1 MAILNMKRIEILGLQ
16 KDRKKI
22 IEFVQRQ
29 GCVQLDEMQEEGQHF
44 TNLPTQQTVTQL
56 ERYESTVDSALEV
69 LNRYTSGKGGLL
81 DSFAPR
87 EEMSTTEYLEKS
99 KNVDATLGKCKQ
111 LNALYKKI
119 QDSKV
124 EIARAETAIDQVRP
138 WETLDIPSSFKG
150 TADTQAFIGTI
161 AEPLDR
167 EGVLTKIVEADPEA
181 QGEVEIVSADKNQ
194 TCLVAICHKDNAKTF
209 EQALRTAG
217 FVAVSDATKHPPKV
231 RIERLTKQIEQC
243 NADIAEAEEAIKT
256 YDDSRDDIAF
266 LKDYLTLRTDKY
278 KVLDKVSVDDSVF
291 VISGYIP
298 ETKAEGLK
306 NKLES
311 KFDTAVNL
319 SDVDNESDE
328 VPVAVHNNKLGMTM
342 ESITNMYAFPSHKD
356 IDPSF
361 IMTTFYYLLFGLM
374 LGDAG
379 YGLVMTFLCLFVK
392 FKYKLEPRK
401 RATVNY
407 GLGCGLST
415 TFWGAMQNS
424 WFGDLPKWIA
434 NGLKSNEPTDFI
446 STHHLYWFD
455 PLQNTTRFLLLCF
468 FIGILH
474 LILANCINLYKMSKQ
489 GMAFEGFFEVVP
501 ILLILVGIIPVINS
515 YIGGGAL
522 AEIPSTQPIDNMI
535 NAAAPVLYILLIIGA
550 IGVVVGPAIVRIK
563 QKSSV
568 GKVLGGLGGGLY
580 GLYNAASGYL
590 GDILSYAR
598 LLALGLC
605 TGVIASVINQ
615 LGATP
620 GGGNWFLFII
630 IFIIGHTINLGINL
644 IGAYVHTNRLQYV
657 EFFSKFYE
665 GGGKLH
671 SAVRSISI
679 FRIQGGKLVWKT

>member
-111 LNALYKKI
+111 INALYKKI

-231 RIERLTKQIEQC
+231 RIERLTKQIEQLG
-243 NADIAEAEEAIKT
+243 ADIAEAEAAIKT

-665 GGGKLH
+665 GGGKPFTPL
-671 SAVRSISI
+671 SAQSQSFV
-679 FRIQGGKLVWKT
+679 FKEEN

>member
-16 KDRKKI
+16 KDRKAI
-22 IEFVQRQ
+22 IEWLQRQ
-29 GCVQLDEMQEEGQHF
+29 GSVQLDELQDEEQHF
-44 TNLPTQQTVTQL
+44 TNLPTQATVTQL
-56 ERYESTVDSALEV
+56 ERYDSTVDSALEV

-87 EEMSTTEYLEKS
+87 EAMTTAEYLKKSEK
-99 KNVDATLGKCKQ
+99 VDETLGKCKQ
-111 LNALYKKI
+111 INALYKKI

-138 WETLDIPSSFKG
+138 WESLDIPSSFRG
-150 TADTQAFIGTI
+150 TQDTQAFIGTI

-167 EGVLTKIVEADPEA
+167 EGILTKIVAADPEA
-181 QGEVEIVSADKNQ
+181 QGEVEVVSSDKNQ

-209 EQALRTAG
+209 EQALRSAG
-217 FVAVSDATKHPPKV
+217 FVAVTDATKHPPKV

-256 YDDSRDDIAF
+256 YDDARDDIAF

-291 VISGYIP
+291 VVSGYIP
-298 ETKAEGLK
+298 EVKAEGLK

-311 KFDTAVNL
+311 KFDASVAL

-361 IMTTFYYLLFGLM
+361 IMTIFYYLLFGLM

-434 NGLKSNEPTDFI
+434 NNLKSNDPTDFI

-535 NAAAPVLYILLIIGA
+535 NAAAPVLYVLLVIGA
-550 IGVVVGPAIVRIK
+550 IGVVVGPAIVRAK
-563 QKSSV
+563 QKASV

-620 GGGNWFLFII
+620 GGGNWILFII
-630 IFIIGHTINLGINL
+630 IFIIGHVINLGINL

-665 GGGKLH
+665 GGGNPFSPL
-671 SAVRSISI
+671 SAKSQSFV
-679 FRIQGGKLVWKT
+679 FEEEN

>member
-99 KNVDATLGKCKQ
+99 KKVDETLGKCKQ

-243 NADIAEAEEAIKT
+243 NADIAEAEEAIKS

-266 LKDYLTLRTDKY
+266 LRDYLTLRTDKY

-319 SDVDNESDE
+319 SDVDNSADE

-342 ESITNMYAFPSHKD
+342 ENITNMYAFPSHKD

-665 GGGKLH
+665 GGGNPFTPL
-671 SAVRSISI
+671 SAQSQSFV
-679 FRIQGGKLVWKT
+679 FKEEN

>member
-111 LNALYKKI
+111 INALYKKI

-231 RIERLTKQIEQC
+231 RIERLTKQIEQLG
-243 NADIAEAEEAIKT
+243 ADIAEAEAAIKT

-392 FKYKLEPRK
+392 FKYKPEPRK

-590 GDILSYAR
+590 GDILSYSR

-615 LGATP
+615 LAATP

-665 GGGKLH
+665 GGGKPFTPL
-671 SAVRSISI
+671 SAQSQSFV
-679 FRIQGGKLVWKT
+679 FKEEN

>member
-124 EIARAETAIDQVRP
+124 EIVRAETAIDQVRP

-392 FKYKLEPRK
+392 FKYKPEPRK

-665 GGGKLH
+665 GGGKPFTPL
-671 SAVRSISI
+671 SAQSQSFV
-679 FRIQGGKLVWKT
+679 FKEEN

>member
-99 KNVDATLGKCKQ
+99 KKVDETLGKCKQ

-243 NADIAEAEEAIKT
+243 NADIAEAEEAIKS

-266 LKDYLTLRTDKY
+266 LRDYLTLRTDKY

-319 SDVDNESDE
+319 SDVDNSADE

-342 ESITNMYAFPSHKD
+342 ENITNMYAFPSHKD

-434 NGLKSNEPTDFI
+434 NGLKSNDPTDFI

-474 LILANCINLYKMSKQ
+474 LILANCVNLYKMSKQ

-665 GGGKLH
+665 GGGKPFTPL
-671 SAVRSISI
+671 SAQSQSFV
-679 FRIQGGKLVWKT
+679 FKEEN

>member
-87 EEMSTTEYLEKS
+87 EEMSMTEYLEKS

-231 RIERLTKQIEQC
+231 RIERLTKQIEQLG
-243 NADIAEAEEAIKT
+243 ADIAEAEAAIKT

-392 FKYKLEPRK
+392 FKYKPEPRK

-590 GDILSYAR
+590 GDILSYSR

-615 LGATP
+615 LAATP

-665 GGGKLH
+665 GGGKPFTPL
-671 SAVRSISI
+671 SAQSQSFV
-679 FRIQGGKLVWKT
+679 FKEEN

>member
-87 EEMSTTEYLEKS
+87 EELSTTEYLEKS

-124 EIARAETAIDQVRP
+124 EIVRAETAIDQVRP

-231 RIERLTKQIEQC
+231 RIERLTKQIEQLG
-243 NADIAEAEEAIKT
+243 ADIAEAEEAIKT

-535 NAAAPVLYILLIIGA
+535 NASAPVLYILLIIGA

-665 GGGKLH
+665 GGGKPFTPL
-671 SAVRSISI
+671 SAQSQSFV
-679 FRIQGGKLVWKT
+679 FKEEN

>member
-590 GDILSYAR
+590 GDILSYSR

-615 LGATP
+615 LAATP

-665 GGGKLH
+665 GGGKPFTPL
-671 SAVRSISI
+671 SAQSQSFV
-679 FRIQGGKLVWKT
+679 FKEEN

>member
-124 EIARAETAIDQVRP
+124 EIVRAETAIDQVRP

-535 NAAAPVLYILLIIGA
+535 NAAAPVLYILLNIGA

-665 GGGKLH
+665 GGGKPFTPL
-671 SAVRSISI
+671 SAQSQSFV
-679 FRIQGGKLVWKT
+679 FKEEN

>member
-124 EIARAETAIDQVRP
+124 EIVRAETAIDQVRP

-231 RIERLTKQIEQC
+231 RIERLTKQIEQLG
-243 NADIAEAEEAIKT
+243 ADIAEAEEAIKT

-535 NAAAPVLYILLIIGA
+535 NASAPVLYILLIIGA

-665 GGGKLH
+665 GGGKPFTPL
-671 SAVRSISI
+671 SAQSQSFV
-679 FRIQGGKLVWKT
+679 FKEEN

>member
-87 EEMSTTEYLEKS
+87 EEMSMTEYLEKS
-99 KNVDATLGKCKQ
+99 KTVDATLGKCKQ
-111 LNALYKKI
+111 INALYKKI

-124 EIARAETAIDQVRP
+124 EIVRAETAIDQVRP

-231 RIERLTKQIEQC
+231 RIERLTKQIEQLG
-243 NADIAEAEEAIKT
+243 ADIAEAEEAIKT

-392 FKYKLEPRK
+392 FKYKPEPRK

-590 GDILSYAR
+590 GDILSYSR

-615 LGATP
+615 LAATP

-665 GGGKLH
+665 GGGKPFTPL
-671 SAVRSISI
+671 SAQSQSFV
-679 FRIQGGKLVWKT
+679 FKEEN

>member
-44 TNLPTQQTVTQL
+44 TNLPTQKTVTQL

-392 FKYKLEPRK
+392 FKYKPEPRK

-615 LGATP
+615 LAATP

-665 GGGKLH
+665 GGGKPFTPL
-671 SAVRSISI
+671 SAQSQSFV
-679 FRIQGGKLVWKT
+679 FKEEN

>member
-124 EIARAETAIDQVRP
+124 EIVRAETAIDQVRP

-243 NADIAEAEEAIKT
+243 NADIAEAEEAIKS

-266 LKDYLTLRTDKY
+266 LRDYLTLRTDKY

-489 GMAFEGFFEVVP
+489 GMAFEGFFEVV
-501 ILLILVGIIPVINS
+501 LVGIIPVINS

-568 GKVLGGLGGGLY
+568 GKVLGGGLY

-665 GGGKLH
+665 GGGKPFTPL
-671 SAVRSISI
+671 SAQSQSFV
-679 FRIQGGKLVWKT
+679 FKEEN

>member
-22 IEFVQRQ
+22 IEYVQRQ

-111 LNALYKKI
+111 INALYKKI

-231 RIERLTKQIEQC
+231 RIERLTKQIEQLG
-243 NADIAEAEEAIKT
+243 ADIAEAEAAIKT

-392 FKYKLEPRK
+392 FKYKPEPRK

-590 GDILSYAR
+590 GDILSYSR

-615 LGATP
+615 LAATP

-665 GGGKLH
+665 GGGKPFTPL
-671 SAVRSISI
+671 SAQSQSFV
-679 FRIQGGKLVWKT
+679 FKEEN

>member
-231 RIERLTKQIEQC
+231 RIERLTKQIEQLG
-243 NADIAEAEEAIKT
+243 ADIAEAEEAIKT

-328 VPVAVHNNKLGMTM
+328 VPVAVHNNKLGVTM

-392 FKYKLEPRK
+392 FKYKPEPRK

-620 GGGNWFLFII
+620 GGGNWFLFMI

-665 GGGKLH
+665 GGGKPFTPL
-671 SAVRSISI
+671 SAQSQSFV
-679 FRIQGGKLVWKT
+679 FKEEN

>member
-22 IEFVQRQ
+22 IEYVQRQ

-87 EEMSTTEYLEKS
+87 EEMSMTEYLEKS

-124 EIARAETAIDQVRP
+124 EIVRAETAIDQVRP

-231 RIERLTKQIEQC
+231 RIERLTKQIEQLG
-243 NADIAEAEEAIKT
+243 ADIAEAEEAIKT

-392 FKYKLEPRK
+392 FKYKPEPRK

-615 LGATP
+615 LAATP

-665 GGGKLH
+665 GGGKPFTPL
-671 SAVRSISI
+671 SAQSQSFV
-679 FRIQGGKLVWKT
+679 FKEEN

>member
-124 EIARAETAIDQVRP
+124 EIVRAETAIDQVRP

-590 GDILSYAR
+590 GDILSYSR

-615 LGATP
+615 LAATP

-665 GGGKLH
+665 GGGKPFTPL
-671 SAVRSISI
+671 SAQSQSFV
-679 FRIQGGKLVWKT
+679 FKEEN

>member
-124 EIARAETAIDQVRP
+124 EIVRAETAIDQVRP

-231 RIERLTKQIEQC
+231 RIERLTKQIEQLG
-243 NADIAEAEEAIKT
+243 ADIAEAEEAIKT

-515 YIGGGAL
+515 YIGGSAL

-535 NAAAPVLYILLIIGA
+535 NASAPVLYILLIIGA

-665 GGGKLH
+665 GGGKPFTPL
-671 SAVRSISI
+671 SAQSQSFV
-679 FRIQGGKLVWKT
+679 FKEEN

>member
-392 FKYKLEPRK
+392 FKYKPEPRK

-665 GGGKLH
+665 GGGKPFTPL
-671 SAVRSISI
+671 SAQSQSFV
-679 FRIQGGKLVWKT
+679 FKEEN

>member
-22 IEFVQRQ
+22 IEYVQRQ

-87 EEMSTTEYLEKS
+87 EEMSMTEYLEKS
-99 KNVDATLGKCKQ
+99 KTVDATLGKCKQ

-231 RIERLTKQIEQC
+231 RIERLTKQIEQLG
-243 NADIAEAEEAIKT
+243 ADIAEAEEAIKT

-392 FKYKLEPRK
+392 FKYKPEPRK

-615 LGATP
+615 LAATP

-665 GGGKLH
+665 GGGKPFTPL
-671 SAVRSISI
+671 SAQSQSFV
-679 FRIQGGKLVWKT
+679 FKEEN

>member
-87 EEMSTTEYLEKS
+87 EEMSMTEYLEKS

-231 RIERLTKQIEQC
+231 RIERLTKQIEQLG
-243 NADIAEAEEAIKT
+243 ADIAEAEEAIKT

-665 GGGKLH
+665 GGGKPFTPL
-671 SAVRSISI
+671 SAQSQSFV
-679 FRIQGGKLVWKT
+679 FKEEN

>member
-231 RIERLTKQIEQC
+231 RIERLTKQIEQLG
-243 NADIAEAEEAIKT
+243 ADIAEAEEAIKT

-392 FKYKLEPRK
+392 FKYKPEPRK

-590 GDILSYAR
+590 GDILSYSR

-665 GGGKLH
+665 GGGKPFTPL
-671 SAVRSISI
+671 SAQSQSFV
-679 FRIQGGKLVWKT
+679 FKEEN

>member
-22 IEFVQRQ
+22 IEYVQRQ

-87 EEMSTTEYLEKS
+87 EEMSMTEYLEKS
-99 KNVDATLGKCKQ
+99 KTVDATLGKCKQ

-124 EIARAETAIDQVRP
+124 EIVRAETAIDQVRP

-231 RIERLTKQIEQC
+231 RIERLTKQIEQLG
-243 NADIAEAEEAIKT
+243 ADIAEAEAAIKT

-392 FKYKLEPRK
+392 FKYKPEPRK

-615 LGATP
+615 LAATP

-665 GGGKLH
+665 GGGKPFTPL
-671 SAVRSISI
+671 SAQSQSFV
-679 FRIQGGKLVWKT
+679 FKEEN

>member
-615 LGATP
+615 LAATP

-665 GGGKLH
+665 GGGKPFTPL
-671 SAVRSISI
+671 SAQSQSFV
-679 FRIQGGKLVWKT
+679 FKEEN

>member
-22 IEFVQRQ
+22 IEYVQRQ

-87 EEMSTTEYLEKS
+87 EEMSMTEYLEKS
-99 KNVDATLGKCKQ
+99 KTVDATLGKCKQ
-111 LNALYKKI
+111 INALYKKI

-231 RIERLTKQIEQC
+231 RIERLTKQIEQLG
-243 NADIAEAEEAIKT
+243 ADIAEAEAAIKT

-665 GGGKLH
+665 GGGKPFTPL
-671 SAVRSISI
+671 SAQSQSFV
-679 FRIQGGKLVWKT
+679 FKEEN

>member
-124 EIARAETAIDQVRP
+124 EIVRAETAIDQVRP

-356 IDPSF
+356 IDPSL

-665 GGGKLH
+665 GGGKPFTPL
-671 SAVRSISI
+671 SAQSQSFV
-679 FRIQGGKLVWKT
+679 FKEEN

>member
-217 FVAVSDATKHPPKV
+217 FVAVSDATKYPPKV
-231 RIERLTKQIEQC
+231 RIERLTKQIEQLG
-243 NADIAEAEEAIKT
+243 ADIAEAEEAIKT

-328 VPVAVHNNKLGMTM
+328 VPVAVHNNKLGVTM

-392 FKYKLEPRK
+392 FKYKPEPRK

-615 LGATP
+615 LAATH
-620 GGGNWFLFII
+620 GCGNWFLFII

-665 GGGKLH
+665 GGGKPFTPL
-671 SAVRSISI
+671 SAQSQSFV
-679 FRIQGGKLVWKT
+679 FKEEN

>member
-124 EIARAETAIDQVRP
+124 EIVRAETAIDQVRP

-665 GGGKLH
+665 GGGKPFTPL
-671 SAVRSISI
+671 SAQSQSFV
-679 FRIQGGKLVWKT
+679 FKEEN

>member
-124 EIARAETAIDQVRP
+124 EIVRAETAIDQVRP

-319 SDVDNESDE
+319 SDVDNSADE

-342 ESITNMYAFPSHKD
+342 ENITNMYAFPSHKD

-434 NGLKSNEPTDFI
+434 NGLKSNDPTDFI

-665 GGGKLH
+665 GGGKPFTPL
-671 SAVRSISI
+671 SAQSQSFV
-679 FRIQGGKLVWKT
+679 FKEEN

>member
-22 IEFVQRQ
+22 IEYVQRQ

-87 EEMSTTEYLEKS
+87 EEMSMTEYLEKS
-99 KNVDATLGKCKQ
+99 KTVDATLGKCKQ

-124 EIARAETAIDQVRP
+124 EIVRAETAIDQVRP

-231 RIERLTKQIEQC
+231 RIERLTKQIEQLG
-243 NADIAEAEEAIKT
+243 ADIAEAEEAIKT

-392 FKYKLEPRK
+392 FKYKPEPRK

-590 GDILSYAR
+590 GDILSYSR

-615 LGATP
+615 LAATP

-665 GGGKLH
+665 GGGKPFTPL
-671 SAVRSISI
+671 SAQSQSFV
-679 FRIQGGKLVWKT
+679 FKEEN

>member
-124 EIARAETAIDQVRP
+124 EIVRAETAIDQVRP

-590 GDILSYAR
+590 GGILSYAR

-615 LGATP
+615 LAATP

-665 GGGKLH
+665 GGGKPFTPL
-671 SAVRSISI
+671 SAQSQSFV
-679 FRIQGGKLVWKT
+679 FKEEN

>member
-124 EIARAETAIDQVRP
+124 EIVRAETAIDQVRP

-231 RIERLTKQIEQC
+231 RIERLTKQIEQLG
-243 NADIAEAEEAIKT
+243 ADIAEAEEAIKT

-665 GGGKLH
+665 GGGKPFTPL
-671 SAVRSISI
+671 SAQSQSFV
-679 FRIQGGKLVWKT
+679 FKEEN

>member
-124 EIARAETAIDQVRP
+124 EIVRAETAIDQVRP

-474 LILANCINLYKMSKQ
+474 LILANCVNLYKMSKQ

-665 GGGKLH
+665 GGGKPFTPL
-671 SAVRSISI
+671 SAQSQSFV
-679 FRIQGGKLVWKT
+679 FKEEN

>member
-124 EIARAETAIDQVRP
+124 EIVRAETAIDQVRP

-231 RIERLTKQIEQC
+231 RIERLTKQIEQLG
-243 NADIAEAEEAIKT
+243 ADIAEAEEAIKT

-501 ILLILVGIIPVINS
+501 IMLILVGIIPVINS

-535 NAAAPVLYILLIIGA
+535 NASAPVLYILLIIGA

-665 GGGKLH
+665 GGGKPFTPL
-671 SAVRSISI
+671 SAQSQSFV
-679 FRIQGGKLVWKT
+679 FKEEN

>member
-124 EIARAETAIDQVRP
+124 EIVRAETAIDQVRP

-231 RIERLTKQIEQC
+231 RIERLTKQIEQLG
-243 NADIAEAEEAIKT
+243 ADIAEAEEAIKT

-615 LGATP
+615 LAATP

-665 GGGKLH
+665 GGGKPFTPL
-671 SAVRSISI
+671 SAQSQSFV
-679 FRIQGGKLVWKT
+679 FKEEN

>member
-22 IEFVQRQ
+22 IEYVQRQ

-99 KNVDATLGKCKQ
+99 KKVDETLGKCKQ

-243 NADIAEAEEAIKT
+243 NADIAEAEEAIKS

-266 LKDYLTLRTDKY
+266 LRDYLTIRTDKY

-434 NGLKSNEPTDFI
+434 NGLKSNDPTDFI

-474 LILANCINLYKMSKQ
+474 LILANCVNLYKMSKQ

-615 LGATP
+615 LAATP

-665 GGGKLH
+665 GGGKPFTPL
-671 SAVRSISI
+671 SAQSQSFV
-679 FRIQGGKLVWKT
+679 FKEEN

>member
-99 KNVDATLGKCKQ
+99 KKVDETLGKCKQ

-231 RIERLTKQIEQC
+231 RIERLTKQIEQLG
-243 NADIAEAEEAIKT
+243 ADIAEAEEAIKT

-392 FKYKLEPRK
+392 FKYKPEPRK

-590 GDILSYAR
+590 GDILSYSR

-615 LGATP
+615 LAATP

-665 GGGKLH
+665 GGGKPFTPL
-671 SAVRSISI
+671 SAQSQSFV
-679 FRIQGGKLVWKT
+679 FKEEN